1 MESRMAEL
9 MEAIQESEGQAE
21 RRVLTL
27 LGGRYISE
35 KALVI
40 DGKIVW
46 ESRKNGYFHGYTD
59 EIKNIT
65 ESGITYIGN
74 EKVFCDTLGQEK
86 QIVICGAGHVS
97 IPVIKMAVM
106 MDCEVIVL
114 EDRPM
119 YADHARLA
127 GASQVICEPFEE
139 ALDKIQG
146 SADTYFVILTRGHR
160 YDQICLEKI
169 AAKEHAYIGMIGSR
183 RRTALVKQSL
193 AEKGVDQEVLD
204 AVYTP
209 IGLDIGAQTPAE
221 IGVAII
227 AEIIEVKNRKKRTY
241 GYSKEIMRAL
251 TAQEP
256 YPEKKI
262 MATIIT
268 RHGSAPQGLG
278 TKMLIYRD
286 GRCVGTIGGGCMEA
300 RVIQIAR
307 QIFKWAAEG
316 ITVTNIAQR
325 LNIASVPTPSVY
337 LANIR
342 GKYKTRSSWSYDSVR
357 NILYNRIYTGD
368 TVPFKSH
375 VVRVGSKRVK
385 QVPPELQQV
394 IPNTHEAIISHEQY
408 DRALA
413 VIKSVKKSRSAGSDN
428 PFTSLLICGCCGNR
442 LSKGREK
449 NKTWLCSMHRYN
461 PKADCK
467 SVRIDNGRLEQI
479 VLRAIKTQCAL
490 LDAKVRSIEKESYS
504 AKAAEQS
511 VVIQ

>member
-1 MESRMAEL
+1 MESRMMEL

-119 YADHARLA
+119 YADHARMA

-221 IGVAII
+221 IALSVMSEIVKVRSEHAKETALDEQVLEELTKAPEDG
-227 AEIIEVKNRKKRTY
+227 EQKMLCTIIEK
-241 GYSKEIMRAL
+241 
-251 TAQEP
+251 
-256 YPEKKI
+256 
-262 MATIIT
+262 
-268 RHGSAPQGLG
+268 HGSAPRSAGTQMVVTSLG
-278 TKMLIYRD
+278 RV
-286 GRCVGTIGGGCMEA
+286 VGTIGGGCAEA
-300 RVIQIAR
+300 EVIMACRKHFYKIREGVPHPACEKIR
-307 QIFKWAAEG
+307 IRMTTDNAEEEG
-316 ITVTNIAQR
+316 MVCGGRIEVLLEKAD
-325 LNIASVPTPSVY
+325 SF
-337 LANIR
+337 R
-342 GKYKTRSSWSYDSVR
+342 GKM
-357 NILYNRIYTGD
+357 I
-368 TVPFKSH
+368 
-375 VVRVGSKRVK
+375 
-385 QVPPELQQV
+385 
-394 IPNTHEAIISHEQY
+394 
-408 DRALA
+408 
-413 VIKSVKKSRSAGSDN
+413 
-428 PFTSLLICGCCGNR
+428 
-442 LSKGREK
+442 
-449 NKTWLCSMHRYN
+449 
-461 PKADCK
+461 
-467 SVRIDNGRLEQI
+467 
-479 VLRAIKTQCAL
+479 
-490 LDAKVRSIEKESYS
+490 
-504 AKAAEQS
+504 AE
-511 VVIQ
+511 